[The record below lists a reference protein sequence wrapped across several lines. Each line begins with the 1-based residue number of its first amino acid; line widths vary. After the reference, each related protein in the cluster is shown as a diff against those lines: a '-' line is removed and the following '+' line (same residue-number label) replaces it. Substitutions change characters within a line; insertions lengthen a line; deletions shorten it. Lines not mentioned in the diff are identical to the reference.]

1 VKNQRLGDNLSPYLF
16 VLPELLLLAV
26 FIIYPLISSG
36 YLSMTNW
43 SGLGAKQFIGTG
55 NYRQLFRDPLFW
67 NSIRLQLIWA
77 VMSLVFLA
85 ISALLLALIV
95 EMFVPRKGLTSVF
108 RTILFMPMMM
118 SLVSVGLLWT
128 MIYHPIIGVING
140 LLNNLGIL
148 KSGQVLTLLANPKTT
163 LYAVFVPV
171 IWQWSGFG
179 MVIFS
184 AAMQGIPQD
193 IIEASVI
200 DGCSKLSRIRHI
212 ILPLLAPTIVT
223 VNTVNFIGGLKCFD
237 IIYVMTD
244 GGPGYATLVTSI
256 YIFKK
261 AFINNEFGY
270 SAAASLVLFLFT
282 TLFGLVFLK
291 INRSLDVYI

>member
-1 VKNQRLGDNLSPYLF
+1 MRNSGFGDKLSPYLF
-16 VLPELLLLAV
+16 VLPELFLLIV
-26 FIIYPLISSG
+26 FMIYPLISSG

-43 SGLGAKQFIGTG
+43 SGLGAKQYIGIG
-55 NYRQLFRDPLFW
+55 NYRQLFLDPLFW
-67 NSIRLQLIWA
+67 NSIRLQFIWA
-77 VMSLVFLA
+77 VISLVFLA
-85 ISALLLALIV
+85 VSALFLALTV
-95 EMFVPRKGLTSVF
+95 EMFVPRKHLISAF

-128 MIYHPIIGVING
+128 MIYHPIIGVVNG
-140 LLNNLGIL
+140 LLNKLNLL
-148 KSGQVLTLLANPKTT
+148 KPGQVLTLLANPKTT
-163 LYAVFVPV
+163 LFAVFVPV

-200 DGCSKLSRIRHI
+200 DGCSKFGRIRHI
-212 ILPLLAPTIVT
+212 ILPLLAPVIVT
-223 VNTVNFIGGLKCFD
+223 VNTINFIGGLKCFD

-244 GGPGYATLVTSI
+244 GGPGNATLVTSI

-282 TLFGLVFLK
+282 TVFGLVFLK
-291 INRSLDVYI
+291 INRKLDVYI